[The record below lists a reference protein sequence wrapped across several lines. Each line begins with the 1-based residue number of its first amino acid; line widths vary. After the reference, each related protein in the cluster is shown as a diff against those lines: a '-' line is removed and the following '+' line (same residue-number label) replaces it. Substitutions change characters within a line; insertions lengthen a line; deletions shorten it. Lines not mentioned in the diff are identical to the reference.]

1 MRFNNFE
8 LKAPSTYGPIASG
21 NYDVQVTSCEWKE
34 NSLHTGEIISV
45 KLTIIGPAF
54 NSRTVFANFNIR
66 NASAKAEEIGQQ
78 QFSDFTRACGFE
90 EMPNDTDAFL
100 NKVLNV
106 KIGVED
112 INKVEPGKE
121 PRNIVLA
128 YRRSEIR
135 PEEPKPANAP
145 VPPWMQRKA

>member
-1 MRFNNFE
+1 MRFTSFE

-21 NYDVQVTSCEWKE
+21 YYDVQVTSCEWKE

-78 QFSDFTRACGFE
+78 QFSDFTRACGFDV
-90 EMPNDTDAFL
+90 MPDDTDAFL
-100 NKVLNV
+100 NKTLNV

-112 INKVEPGKE
+112 VNKVEPGKE

-128 YRRSEIR
+128 YRRSEAKV
-135 PEEPKPANAP
+135 EEPKTTTAP
-145 VPPWMQRKA
+145 LPPWMQRKA